1 MRRAGR
7 CARIDRCRR
16 VAGGM
21 DDGARVVNRTPRR
34 RRSARA
40 AAAAS
45 RRGRRLGEAE
55 TAPARRAD
63 AVARIIGST
72 GFPAETETGGVET
85 SGSRIVEDAEDAE
98 DAAEDAAAAIRRRV
112 QAHVEHRERTRARIA
127 AERFP
132 RAQDAFVARG
142 EYRGGETRAVARFAA
157 SRVRDAGEREREHE
171 AAAAAAAA
179 AKDVGGGE
187 TRHRRRQAS
196 VSDQD

>member
-1 MRRAGR
+1 MGWTTARARRKPNAAASAKTR
-7 CARIDRCRR
+7 A
-16 VAGGM
+16 
-21 DDGARVVNRTPRR
+21 RR
-34 RRSARA
+34 RRRVPSRS
-40 AAAAS
+40 AS
-45 RRGRRLGEAE
+45 RRGRDRS
-55 TAPARRAD
+55 ARRAD

-142 EYRGGETRAVARFAA
+142 EYRGGETRAVARSAA
-157 SRVRDAGEREREHE
+157 SRVRDAGERERERE
-171 AAAAAAAA
+171 DAAAAAAA